1 MWKLSTFDWVI
12 SVDMDVLKDLL
23 DLVWQVKVGD
33 YSFNADNYYYLI
45 QTLTKNI
52 DLHNE
57 NALKERKEFLKP
69 LLKEVSKALIR
80 DFLNVNRL
88 ISLKK
93 ELLDNKHIQ
102 VFFADPVL
110 QWKMA
115 NYWWTWEFKP
125 RAEDYIH
132 INIANIWGRKWDR
145 YIQQINFYDVSF
157 DENNNAIWELKI
169 LLKHRWTKS
178 LISDF
183 YQAYVRIYLPKNI
196 KLISSTA
203 DFADKQRVTL
213 ELDSLVIWGLIHM
226 FPGEEVEISLKYKL
240 PKIIKSRDYNLDIIT
255 QSGQPKENWHITVQN
270 LTDHFWSWDMQ
281 SRENL
286 AFFDWDIYSNKLF
299 SLKDAGDNTPPIVV
313 WQRFVDNDTI
323 EVNFSE
329 NLKQDFMKD
338 LNNISVTDKNKVNN
352 EFDKISVKKLEFKNN
367 SLFLSLWGISYQEWE
382 HYRVSL
388 KDVLDMSWNYTIPSP
403 LELTVVR

>member
-1 MWKLSTFDWVI
+1 
-12 SVDMDVLKDLL
+12 
-23 DLVWQVKVGD
+23 
-33 YSFNADNYYYLI
+33 
-45 QTLTKNI
+45 
-52 DLHNE
+52 
-57 NALKERKEFLKP
+57 
-69 LLKEVSKALIR
+69 
-80 DFLNVNRL
+80 
-88 ISLKK
+88 
-93 ELLDNKHIQ
+93 
-102 VFFADPVL
+102 
-110 QWKMA
+110 
-115 NYWWTWEFKP
+115 
-125 RAEDYIH
+125 
-132 INIANIWGRKWDR
+132 
-145 YIQQINFYDVSF
+145 
-157 DENNNAIWELKI
+157 
-169 LLKHRWTKS
+169 
-178 LISDF
+178 
-183 YQAYVRIYLPKNI
+183 
-196 KLISSTA
+196 
-203 DFADKQRVTL
+203 
-213 ELDSLVIWGLIHM
+213 
-226 FPGEEVEISLKYKL
+226 
-240 PKIIKSRDYNLDIIT
+240 
-255 QSGQPKENWHITVQN
+255 
-270 LTDHFWSWDMQ
+270 MQ